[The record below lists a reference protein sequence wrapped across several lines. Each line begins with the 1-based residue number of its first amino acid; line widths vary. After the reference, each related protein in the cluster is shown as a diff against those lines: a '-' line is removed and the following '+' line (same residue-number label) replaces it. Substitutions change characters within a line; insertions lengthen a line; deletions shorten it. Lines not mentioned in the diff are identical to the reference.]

1 MGPGLNRIPK
11 GILRGGPPIGGNDV
25 AQETDDPSVSARI
38 IDTRGDEPLTMT
50 YVAVVVSEIA
60 ALAALWLFSRH
71 FLG

>member
-1 MGPGLNRIPK
+1 
-11 GILRGGPPIGGNDV
+11 
-25 AQETDDPSVSARI
+25 VSARI